1 MLCGSGPGNAE
12 YAGANDGPD
21 TQADK
26 PERSQRPLEFGV
38 APRGFT
44 YWLVVFSSHGVI
56 ISLLPVSGAR
66 LTGSNLRQTQCA
78 TLKRFT
84 PPVEMPEFPGL
95 TD

>member
-1 MLCGSGPGNAE
+1 MLRRRGPRNAE
-12 YAGANDGPD
+12 YAGANDGTD
-21 TQADK
+21 AQADK
-26 PERSQRPLEFGV
+26 PERPQRSLEFGV
-38 APRGFT
+38 PPGGFT

-56 ISLLPVSGAR
+56 ISLLPVPGAR

-78 TLKRFT
+78 MLKRFT